1 MAGSSQPVLRIYV
14 GGWRSDI
21 PREDCGYI
29 CIYILLIYV
38 YTFYRCNYVCTEM
51 NMFLFVC
58 IHDTNKT
65 LNIARNCAVVLALSS
80 HMCSCV
86 LCIVEAVWQSKN
98 SSGGFS
104 LFDRKR
110 HADSC
115 ICFDFFEKLTMF
127 LNFE

>member
-1 MAGSSQPVLRIYV
+1 MYIYII
-14 GGWRSDI
+14 D
-21 PREDCGYI
+21 I
-29 CIYILLIYV
+29 CIYILQM
-38 YTFYRCNYVCTEM
+38 YVCTEM

-65 LNIARNCAVVLALSS
+65 LNIPRNCAVVLALSS

-110 HADSC
+110 HADSRRHQGFQPLGSC
-115 ICFDFFEKLTMF
+115 ICFEF
-127 LNFE
+127 LKNI